1 MKFNLYRMSAIITSA
16 WATNPDDLQIYI
28 EINLHIGFEHGFF
41 FSVSVANKSFTSRN
55 PFSALLAAL
64 ESETVGMAKYDALK
78 ERVRDL
84 DLWSKL

>member
-1 MKFNLYRMSAIITSA
+1 MRINLYRMSALIMPA
-16 WATNPDDLQIYI
+16 WAVKDGYLQVYI
-28 EINLHIGFEHGFF
+28 EINLHLGFKHGFF
-41 FSVSVANKSFTSRN
+41 FSVNVANKSFTSRN

-64 ESETVGMAKYDALK
+64 ESETIGMAKYDALK

>member
-1 MKFNLYRMSAIITSA
+1 MKFNLYRMSALITSK
-16 WATNPDDLQIYI
+16 WATKPDDLQIYI
-28 EINLHIGFEHGFF
+28 EINLHIGFEHVFF
-41 FSVSVANKSFTSRN
+41 FSVNVANKSFTSRN
-55 PFSALLAAL
+55 PVSALLAAL